1 MKWGRPFFTFRNAL
15 QIQLHC
21 FVVFGGLWE
30 TFGLPLGLFLPWELF
45 GLPLEA
51 FGPQIG
57 RQNLLKLQKGT
68 PTPTETK
75 NCQEFA
81 EIPPRTAEN
90 PPRTAENPPR
100 TRPEPAVRTS
110 SKKHIP
116 RYGFYDSTSFSD
128 RRSNKTPR
136 TKVGRRCSPLG
147 GLQLNNSE
155 RPNSWP
161 RASTN

>member
-1 MKWGRPFFTFRNAL
+1 MLGASGRLWAS
-15 QIQLHC
+15 
-21 FVVFGGLWE
+21 FVVLFN
-30 TFGLPLGLFLPWELF
+30 TFWQALA
-45 GLPLEA
+45 A

-57 RQNLLKLQKGT
+57 RQNLPKLQKRT
-68 PTPTETK
+68 PTPAETK

-110 SKKHIP
+110 SKKNIP
-116 RYGFYDSTSFSD
+116 RYGFYESTSFSD

-147 GLQLNNSE
+147 GLQLNPPPPSGGAGRDQTARRILSNSK
-155 RPNSWP
+155 
-161 RASTN
+161 